1 MEPCWYE
8 QTRGLATHGG
18 APTALPSRRAARPGV
33 GGCGRMT
40 TLFRREAMDY
50 RQRSR
55 LGPVVLRQHRALR
68 WCVGL
73 LMAAV
78 ILLLIGFFRL
88 GFARSKTLHGTVVPA
103 DGMIALTTPQSGV
116 VVQVGAVQ
124 GQVVAA
130 GQMLFVLEAEHR
142 DDRGRPTR
150 RAAAVLAEQQRLAVE
165 AMAQLRAQGRMQQQ
179 AAARAL
185 AGLRDRL
192 QQVDAEL
199 DLLRHRQQ
207 LTQSIE
213 QRYRTALTRGLVSQQ
228 FVDEKQAD
236 VLDQRTH
243 TLEVERE
250 RMALA
255 DALAQAQAEL
265 QQLPSSLRQQLAIA
279 GAGLQEDRRAA
290 IEQAAASRWEVR
302 APRAGRMALR
312 PLQRGQ
318 AVVQG
323 QRLADLLPT
332 SIATEVVL
340 YAPSGAA
347 GLIGPGM
354 PVQLR
359 FDALPYQHYGQFAG
373 RVVEIAAAP
382 EPARVDSASASEPL
396 YRVRVRLA
404 GDAALRA
411 GRMAVLRPG
420 MRVQGTLALE
430 WRRFSQWAFEPLSN
444 VYGTLR

>member
-8 QTRGLATHGG
+8 QARGVAAHGD
-18 APTALPSRRAARPGV
+18 AAALPSRRPARAGV
-33 GGCGRMT
+33 GGRRRMT
-40 TLFRREAMDY
+40 TLFRREAVDY

-55 LGPVVLRQHRALR
+55 LGPVVLRQHGALR

-73 LMAAV
+73 LMTTV
-78 ILLLIGFFRL
+78 ILLLVGFFRL
-88 GFARSKTLHGTVVPA
+88 GFARSETLYGTVVPA
-103 DGMIALTTPQSGV
+103 GVLISVTTPQSGV

-124 GQVVAA
+124 GQRVAA
-130 GQMLFVLEAEHR
+130 GQLLFVLSAEHR
-142 DDRGRPTR
+142 DDRGRPTQ
-150 RAAAVLAEQQRLAVE
+150 RAAVVLAEQQRLAVE
-165 AMAQLRAQGRMQQQ
+165 AMAQLRAQGRVQQQ

-192 QQVDAEL
+192 QQIDAEL
-199 DLLRHRQQ
+199 HLLRHRQQ

-236 VLDQRTH
+236 VLDQRAH
-243 TLEVERE
+243 TLELQRE

-255 DALAQAQAEL
+255 DALAQAQAEV
-265 QQLPSSLRQQLAIA
+265 QQLPSNLRQQLAMA

-302 APRAGRMALR
+302 APRAGRVALR

-318 AVVQG
+318 AVAQG

-332 SIATEVVL
+332 SMATEVVL
-340 YAPSGAA
+340 YAPSRAA

-373 RVVEIAAAP
+373 QVVEIAAAP
-382 EPARVDSASASEPL
+382 EPPRVDSASASEPL

-411 GRMAVLRPG
+411 GRTAVLRPG

-430 WRRFSQWAFEPLSN
+430 WRRFSQWAFEPLSSLH
-444 VYGTLR
+444 GTLR